1 MNLSVVDV
9 QRQEENRGLL
19 STEGKGEKKTHAEC
33 SHLCGV
39 YIKIYMEVNIYG
51 YVHVCRVWSGT

>member
-1 MNLSVVDV
+1 MFRDRKRIVVYYP
-9 QRQEENRGLL
+9 QKARG
-19 STEGKGEKKTHAEC
+19 KTHTAR